1 MTSPG
6 QHAALIKDLP
16 GDVSALATVL
26 HGLIVHEHLAGLY
39 GVTLTDEDRAS
50 VHVRPAEDLLG
61 LIAARDS
68 RPLSEP
74 REPDARLPGN
84 CRHFTVLMVAMLR
97 AQGTPARARCGF
109 GGYFGNAVR
118 GSLGLRVLERLRA
131 AVDARRRSDRWQAA
145 RDLHG

>member
-1 MTSPG
+1 MQVFNTPPTLPYYSRPGPMTSPG

-74 REPDARLPGN
+74 I
-84 CRHFTVLMVAMLR
+84 
-97 AQGTPARARCGF
+97 
-109 GGYFGNAVR
+109 
-118 GSLGLRVLERLRA
+118 
-131 AVDARRRSDRWQAA
+131 
-145 RDLHG
+145 